1 MTRPPSGPEQ
11 YGQQPFD
18 QYGQSMRPVDYP
30 QAGPQPSG
38 RFPGQFPGQHYP
50 GPQFP
55 GQMRN
60 VDQFTTALVRPPVVV
75 VAFVLWLLAAL
86 SWPVGTVLRT
96 LAEDGFDGFGTIMT
110 LFFTGCLGIGGVL
123 GAVAFVG
130 GSYHARLALVGGSM
144 VIGVLALAA
153 AIVAA
158 RDGGTETVAWV
169 VIVSRLVLPAAAA
182 VCSFLPGTRQFFAG
196 NLG

>member
-1 MTRPPSGPEQ
+1 MTQPPSGPEPH
-11 YGQQPFD
+11 GQQPFD
-18 QYGQSMRPVDYP
+18 QYGQSMRPVNYP
-30 QAGPQPSG
+30 LAGPP
-38 RFPGQFPGQHYP
+38 PPYP
-50 GPQFP
+50 GHQFP

-60 VDQFTTALVRPPVVV
+60 VDQFTTAIARPKAVV

-96 LAEDGFDGFGTIMT
+96 LSEDGFNGFGTVMT

-123 GAVAFVG
+123 GAVAFMG
-130 GSYHARLALVGGSM
+130 GSYHARLALVGASM

-158 RDGGTETVAWV
+158 RDGGTEALSWV
-169 VIVSRLVLPAAAA
+169 VIVSRLVLPTVAA
-182 VCSFLPGTRQFFAG
+182 VCSFLPGTRHYFAG